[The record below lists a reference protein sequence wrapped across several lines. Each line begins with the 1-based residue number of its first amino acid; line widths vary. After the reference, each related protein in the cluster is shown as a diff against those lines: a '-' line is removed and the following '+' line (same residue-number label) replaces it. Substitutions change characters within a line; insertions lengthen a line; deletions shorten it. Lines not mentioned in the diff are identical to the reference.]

1 MRAVSKSRSTK
12 VCKRWVGSE
21 RERKA
26 DMRERERERERE
38 MGWERLE
45 STRRTAM
52 ELKIFETLKG
62 QG

>member
-38 MGWERLE
+38 RWVGRGWRAHGALQW
-45 STRRTAM
+45 S
-52 ELKIFETLKG
+52 
-62 QG
+62 